1 MELAN
6 SVIDITNSIILL
18 ILILSAG
25 ILLWLIIRELNCWYF
40 KINERVKLQKE
51 MNETLKRIVDILNLP
66 SNSDGENNG
75 AEN

>member
-1 MELAN
+1 MEAAN
-6 SVIDITNSIILL
+6 SVIVITNSIILL

>member
-6 SVIDITNSIILL
+6 SVIDITNSIIIL
-18 ILILSAG
+18 ILILAAG

-51 MNETLKRIVDILNLP
+51 MNENLRRIIEILNLP
-66 SNSDGENNG
+66 SNSDGENND

>member
-6 SVIDITNSIILL
+6 SVIDITNSIIIL
-18 ILILSAG
+18 ILILAAG

-51 MNETLKRIVDILNLP
+51 MNENLRRIIDILNLP
-66 SNSDGENNG
+66 SNLDGKNNDVEN
-75 AEN
+75 